1 MVINFVTLIVT
12 LALLFQEKEPQELMY
27 GNNLVLI
34 ILIRWKYHFVD
45 QLKVEIILHLKII
58 LKWDINWGKF

>member
-1 MVINFVTLIVT
+1 MVTNFVTLIVT
-12 LALLFQEKEPQELMY
+12 LALLFQEKEHQELMY
-27 GNNLVLI
+27 GNNLVLN

-58 LKWDINWGKF
+58 SKWDINWGKY